1 MSIKMQDK
9 QKVTLYLPSQMHRR
23 LKIKSV
29 VDEESMSALVER
41 AIQFY
46 LQYPEAVEEIE
57 AAQGQKGQSH
67 RVHACP
73 DCGSALVQRDGDL
86 ISLRNQPSII
96 TDELT
101 PDLSVEKVRE
111 SLGSGADSQDEEHLV
126 PC

>member
-1 MSIKMQDK
+1 MQDK

>member
-1 MSIKMQDK
+1 MQDK

-86 ISLRNQPSII
+86 ISLRNQPSVI

-111 SLGSGADSQDEEHLV
+111 SLGSGTDSQDEEHLV

>member
-1 MSIKMQDK
+1 MQDK

-57 AAQGQKGQSH
+57 AAQGQRGQSH

>member
-1 MSIKMQDK
+1 MQDK

-86 ISLRNQPSII
+86 ISLRNQPSVI

>member
-86 ISLRNQPSII
+86 ISLRNQPSVI

-111 SLGSGADSQDEEHLV
+111 SIGADSQDEEHLV

>member
-1 MSIKMQDK
+1 
-9 QKVTLYLPSQMHRR
+9 MHRR